1 MFINNIMQLVVNPV
15 VGRPFIL
22 NNVEF
27 SNTIKQIKNK
37 IQNTQQIPVNRQI
50 LFCRNQLLNNGN
62 KRLDYYPNIRNDNNI
77 KIRLRIRPE
86 ITNCPMAVPS
96 PSPSGGKKGGTKNK
110 GRKIYKGP
118 RGGKYYIRGGN
129 KVYI

>member
-37 IQNTQQIPVNRQI
+37 IQNTKQIPVNRQI
-50 LFCRNQLLNNGN
+50 LICRNQLLNNGN
-62 KRLDYYPNIRNDNNI
+62 KRLEHYPNISNDRQ
-77 KIRLRIRPE
+77 IRLRIIPE
-86 ITNCPMAVPS
+86 ITNSPRPVPS

-118 RGGKYYIRGGN
+118 RGGKYYMRGGN